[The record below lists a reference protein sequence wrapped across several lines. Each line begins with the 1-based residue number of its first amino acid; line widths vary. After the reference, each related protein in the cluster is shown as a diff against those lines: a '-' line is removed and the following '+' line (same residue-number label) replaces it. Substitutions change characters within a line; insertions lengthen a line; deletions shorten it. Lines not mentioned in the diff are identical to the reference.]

1 MIDDPVLEEIWE
13 ARRRIFARCDNDPY
27 KLVAY
32 YIELEKQNPERM
44 LQERGGLQKRQDQA
58 GQENL
63 PVEAAKEVAA

>member
-13 ARRRIFARCDNDPY
+13 ARRKISARCDNDPY

-32 YIELEKQNPERM
+32 YIELEKQNPHRL
-44 LQERGGLQKRQDQA
+44 LQERGGLQQRDKA
-58 GQENL
+58 VQENL